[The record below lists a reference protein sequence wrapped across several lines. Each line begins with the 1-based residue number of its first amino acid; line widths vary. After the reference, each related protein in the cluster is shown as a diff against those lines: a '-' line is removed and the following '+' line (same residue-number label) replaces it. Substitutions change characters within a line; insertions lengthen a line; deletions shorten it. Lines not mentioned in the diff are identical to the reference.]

1 MNKKLFSRLLAS
13 ALALCLVFSL
23 AACSRSSSDDDPGL
37 PHAEAGGSDVPYA
50 DGFDTTAKFNTGMN
64 GDTLCI
70 AFNGIQKRDTGYFQP
85 AGDTITLTAAATSDS
100 ERLKTFKAALW
111 KQGEGTAVYVE
122 GATLVF
128 TADGELYTGSFSG
141 LDPDAKYKVTISYDS
156 GYYTISGGMS
166 IAGLVEA
173 DAAKNE

>member
-1 MNKKLFSRLLAS
+1 MNKKLFRRLLAS

-85 AGDTITLTAAATSDS
+85 AGDTITLTAAATS
-100 ERLKTFKAALW
+100 
-111 KQGEGTAVYVE
+111 
-122 GATLVF
+122 ATSSRANISVQ
-128 TADGELYTGSFSG
+128 SFITLRISSA
-141 LDPDAKYKVTISYDS
+141 LDPR
-156 GYYTISGGMS
+156 
-166 IAGLVEA
+166 
-173 DAAKNE
+173 

>member
-1 MNKKLFSRLLAS
+1 MKNAKKLLALLLAVVMCVGVIAGCGNKQGNNS
-13 ALALCLVFSL
+13 AAPSENVSE
-23 AACSRSSSDDDPGL
+23 S
-37 PHAEAGGSDVPYA
+37 
-50 DGFDTTAKFNTGMN
+50 
-64 GDTLCI
+64 
-70 AFNGIQKRDTGYFQP
+70 QP

>member
-1 MNKKLFSRLLAS
+1 MNKKLFRRLLAL

-23 AACSRSSSDDDPGL
+23 SACGKGSDDEDSGL

-85 AGDTITLTAAATSDS
+85 AGDTIDRKST
-100 ERLKTFKAALW
+100 RLNSSHRL
-111 KQGEGTAVYVE
+111 
-122 GATLVF
+122 
-128 TADGELYTGSFSG
+128 
-141 LDPDAKYKVTISYDS
+141 
-156 GYYTISGGMS
+156 
-166 IAGLVEA
+166 
-173 DAAKNE
+173 

>member
-1 MNKKLFSRLLAS
+1 MNKKLFRRLLAS

-111 KQGEGTAVYVE
+111 K
-122 GATLVF
+122 
-128 TADGELYTGSFSG
+128 
-141 LDPDAKYKVTISYDS
+141 
-156 GYYTISGGMS
+156 
-166 IAGLVEA
+166 
-173 DAAKNE
+173 

>member
-1 MNKKLFSRLLAS
+1 M
-13 ALALCLVFSL
+13 
-23 AACSRSSSDDDPGL
+23 
-37 PHAEAGGSDVPYA
+37 
-50 DGFDTTAKFNTGMN
+50 NTG
-64 GDTLCI
+64 
-70 AFNGIQKRDTGYFQP
+70 
-85 AGDTITLTAAATSDS
+85 AGVTAEVTVTD
-100 ERLKTFKAALW
+100 
-111 KQGEGTAVYVE
+111 
-122 GATLVF
+122 TLVF

>member
-1 MNKKLFSRLLAS
+1 MNKKLFRRLLAL

-23 AACSRSSSDDDPGL
+23 SACGQGSDDEDSAL

-100 ERLKTFKAALW
+100 EQLKSFKAALW
-111 KQGEGTAVYVE
+111 KQGEGTAIYVE

-128 TADGELYTGSFSG
+128 TADGKLYTGSFSG
-141 LDPDAKYKVTISYDS
+141 LDPNAKYKVTISYDS

-166 IAGLVEA
+166 ISGLVEA
-173 DAAKNE
+173 DAAAND

>member
-1 MNKKLFSRLLAS
+1 MQRPVRTTVLFAAARGLFRTEKRPGRRNCHEQKTFPPS
-13 ALALCLVFSL
+13 AGV
-23 AACSRSSSDDDPGL
+23 G
-37 PHAEAGGSDVPYA
+37 AGDVPYA

>member
-1 MNKKLFSRLLAS
+1 MNKKLFRRLLAL

-23 AACSRSSSDDDPGL
+23 SACGKGSDDEDPGL

-85 AGDTITLTAAATSDS
+85 AGATITLTAAATRCSPPTAS
-100 ERLKTFKAALW
+100 CTPAASPAW
-111 KQGEGTAVYVE
+111 TR
-122 GATLVF
+122 TPS
-128 TADGELYTGSFSG
+128 TR
-141 LDPDAKYKVTISYDS
+141 
-156 GYYTISGGMS
+156 
-166 IAGLVEA
+166 
-173 DAAKNE
+173 

>member
-1 MNKKLFSRLLAS
+1 MNKKLFRRLLAL

-23 AACSRSSSDDDPGL
+23 SACGKGRDDEDPGL

-50 DGFDTTAKFNTGMN
+50 DGFDTTAK
-64 GDTLCI
+64 
-70 AFNGIQKRDTGYFQP
+70 FNGIQKRDTGYFQP

-100 ERLKTFKAALW
+100 EQLKSFKAALW
-111 KQGEGTAVYVE
+111 KQGEGTAIYVE

-128 TADGELYTGSFSG
+128 TADGKLYTGSFSG
-141 LDPDAKYKVTISYDS
+141 LDPNAKYKVTISYDS

-166 IAGLVEA
+166 ISGLVEA
-173 DAAKNE
+173 DAAAND